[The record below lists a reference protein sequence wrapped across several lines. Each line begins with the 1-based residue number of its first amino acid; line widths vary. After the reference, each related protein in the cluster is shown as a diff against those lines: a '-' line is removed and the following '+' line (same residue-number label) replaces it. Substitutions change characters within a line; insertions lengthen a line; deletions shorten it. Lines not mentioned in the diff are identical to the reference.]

1 MVNLTD
7 DDVNMGKAGE
17 NTFGEARH
25 VLPKIDG
32 HWVLAFS
39 ADRAI
44 AFGELPDAKGFEI
57 AYWSLTPEQ
66 VELLLAKAPERR
78 LASEVGERPT
88 VHLTHGL
95 ESQGMTACGRRDV
108 PAAERTADADTV
120 TCEVCAEVA
129 GT

>member
-7 DDVNMGKAGE
+7 DDVNMGSAGE
-17 NTFGEARH
+17 ITFGEARH

-44 AFGELPDAKGFEI
+44 AFGEVPDAKGFEI

-66 VELLLAKAPERR
+66 VELLMAKAPERR
-78 LASEVGERPT
+78 LASERGVRPTMHLAGEREN
-88 VHLTHGL
+88 H
-95 ESQGMTACGRRDV
+95 TACGRRDV
-108 PAAERTADADTV
+108 PAAERTADADAV

-129 GT
+129 GK